1 MSRIGRITKDQS
13 RDTGMAI
20 VLLLLLIFLYGRR
33 FDLLAAAVAVHV
45 LTMTVPGVFKPA
57 AVVWFGLSHLLGT
70 IMSRILLSVVFYAIV
85 TPVGL
90 LRRMAGK
97 DSLKIRAFKAGAG
110 SVMLERN
117 HVFTPADIEKPY

>member
-1 MSRIGRITKDQS
+1 MLKIGRMTKDQS

-20 VLLLLLIFLYGRR
+20 VLLLLLVFLYARR
-33 FDLLAAAVAVHV
+33 TELLAAAVVMHV
-45 LTMTVPGVFKPA
+45 LTMTIPGLFKPA
-57 AVVWFGLSHLLGT
+57 AVVWFGLSHVLGT
-70 IMSRILLSVVFYAIV
+70 VMSRILLSVVFYAIV

-90 LRRMAGK
+90 FRRMAGK

-117 HVFTPADIEKPY
+117 HVFMPADIEKPY